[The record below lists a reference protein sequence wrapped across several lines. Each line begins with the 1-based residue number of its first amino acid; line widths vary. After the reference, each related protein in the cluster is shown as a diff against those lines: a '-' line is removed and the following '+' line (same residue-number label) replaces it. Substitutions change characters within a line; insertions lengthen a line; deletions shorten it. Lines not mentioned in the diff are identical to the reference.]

1 MSKSNSSEPIPPS
14 DANAAKK
21 RSRRLPTMI
30 AVAIVV
36 LAIGAGCIW
45 AFGIGGLDNGNSQ
58 VLDVPGGHR
67 EQVQMGKI
75 VYAIRDIPAKQVIK
89 AEDLEERE
97 ISVNKIP
104 QAAFSSATAIVGLYA
119 LTNISEGQ
127 VILTENA
134 GNLPI
139 PATFEPE
146 PHQKHGT
153 SKTKKDKSK

>member
-1 MSKSNSSEPIPPS
+1 
-14 DANAAKK
+14 
-21 RSRRLPTMI
+21 
-30 AVAIVV
+30 
-36 LAIGAGCIW
+36 
-45 AFGIGGLDNGNSQ
+45 
-58 VLDVPGGHR
+58 
-67 EQVQMGKI
+67 MGKI